1 MEKKKILVLPGDG
14 IGVDVCNAALPIFD
28 VMALPIELSFGDI
41 GWSCWENEGTPIP
54 VRTWDQISKSDAVLL
69 GAITSKGKD
78 EAEKALP
85 KELQNKNWQYVS
97 PVIQLRQQ
105 LGLFANIRPAHYIN
119 GDQEPFDLC
128 VIREN
133 TEGLYAGF
141 DFKGIPEN
149 LDGLLTHPNIDVY
162 GPEEATWSVRLQ
174 TKHGLSRLFKK
185 AFSYAEAH
193 GLKRVTFADKPNV
206 MRESGKFAKDIF
218 FDIANNYP
226 NIAADIHNVDAV
238 ALWLV
243 KKPHE
248 FGVIVAEN
256 MFGDILSDLAAGVM
270 GGLGVAPSANIGSD
284 IAYFEPVHGSAPK
297 MAGKGKANP
306 CALFMSI
313 ALMLDYLG
321 YPNHASRL
329 EDAVK
334 YVIKSRVALSY
345 DFGGDATT
353 VEVARAIID
362 AYQNQTEGTT
372 VAILTIGDEL
382 LSGKSI
388 NTNLSDLSQIAEHK
402 GYLVVRQVVCSDS
415 ASDIKQTISKLAGDV
430 DYLVLSGGL
439 GPTSDD
445 RTRFAVA
452 EVAKESLVFNEDS
465 WRHIE
470 SRLQNFNVAVDE
482 SNRVQAIFPESSTI
496 LSNPNGTANGF
507 SLNIYGTKVLVLPGP
522 PDEAKYLLEKH
533 LTKIVNTSNITNSY
547 KWSIMG
553 VSEGEVGTFFETT
566 LKKYDVKLHFL
577 WKYPYVQVEAILP
590 KSHTVADSTLRS
602 IRKEFGKLLISES
615 DEKASEIV
623 SRQNIGISWESNSD
637 VVSKKISTEL
647 SAITNNKNTN
657 TTIHFDVYPS
667 LSELLKNEN
676 FTGDCWLVCNDDN
689 GNKDS
694 ISFPCRGAEI
704 QIFIKE
710 YLCNFA
716 LRLSENNIKDAVC

>member
-1 MEKKKILVLPGDG
+1 MEKKKVLVLPGDG

-28 VMALPIELSFGDI
+28 VLALPIELSFGDI

-119 GDQEPFDLC
+119 GDREPFDLC

-149 LDGLLTHPNIDVY
+149 LDNFLTHPNIGVY
-162 GPEEATWSVRLQ
+162 GPKEVAWSVRLQ

-185 AFSYAEAH
+185 AFIYAEDH

-218 FDIANNYP
+218 FDIASNYP
-226 NIAADIHNVDAV
+226 DITADIHNVDAV

-256 MFGDILSDLAAGVM
+256 MFGDILSDLVAGVM

-321 YPNHASRL
+321 YPDHASRL
-329 EDAVK
+329 EVAVK
-334 YVIKSRVALSY
+334 HVIKSRVALSY

-353 VEVARAIID
+353 VEVAKAIID
-362 AYQNQTEGTT
+362 AYRNQTEGRT

-402 GYLVVRQVVCSDS
+402 GYSVVRQIVCSDS
-415 ASDIKQTISKLAGDV
+415 VGDIEQTISKLAGDV

-452 EVAKESLVFNEDS
+452 EVAKESLVFNDCS

-470 SRLQNFNVAVDE
+470 SRLTNFNVAVDE
-482 SNRVQAIFPESSTI
+482 SNRVQAMFPETAAI
-496 LSNPNGTANGF
+496 LSNPIGTANGF

-522 PDEAKYLLEKH
+522 PAEAKYLLDKYLAE
-533 LTKIVNTSNITNSY
+533 IVNASNSTNSY

-553 VSEGEVGTFFETT
+553 VSEGEVGTF
-566 LKKYDVKLHFL
+566 LK
-577 WKYPYVQVEAILP
+577 Q
-590 KSHTVADSTLRS
+590 RS
-602 IRKEFGKLLISES
+602 RNMI
-615 DEKASEIV
+615 
-623 SRQNIGISWESNSD
+623 
-637 VVSKKISTEL
+637 
-647 SAITNNKNTN
+647 
-657 TTIHFDVYPS
+657 
-667 LSELLKNEN
+667 
-676 FTGDCWLVCNDDN
+676 
-689 GNKDS
+689 
-694 ISFPCRGAEI
+694 
-704 QIFIKE
+704 
-710 YLCNFA
+710 
-716 LRLSENNIKDAVC
+716 